1 MCHVAVYTV
10 VSLVISSPQR
20 EAPLGVFPVISEV
33 SPKWSRIPPMSKSQA
48 PPCHHQAWAPNP
60 PDTFHLSSGTS
71 LTFLLNRGPCLQHW
85 PPTLKYSGD
94 NC

>member
-20 EAPLGVFPVISEV
+20 EAPLGVFPMISQV

-48 PPCHHQAWAPNP
+48 PPLPSPGLGTQP
-60 PDTFHLSSGTS
+60 PGHLPSSIWNIFDLFTKLWS
-71 LTFLLNRGPCLQHW
+71 LS
-85 PPTLKYSGD
+85 PTLASNPEVFWG
-94 NC
+94 